1 MPLSCSASSM
11 SRRATRPSPPAARSL
26 PTPRFSAR
34 RNSSATPP
42 WPTSYCSARYAR
54 LWKPGATT
62 PSRKTSFS
70 ICSTNSSARRR
81 ASFRWKL
88 PSPGAATRSCS
99 IMMPDTAASCCPMR
113 KTKRSPPARTPN
125 EAPAPAGANAGPRP
139 NLADSHRSGRN
150 PLRHCLFPGHDQ
162 AGNLLDGAAP
172 AGRRHLPL
180 RPRIAIA
187 YLLSLIFAVS
197 YGYIAAYNRRVE
209 AWMIAV
215 LDILQ
220 SIPVLSF
227 LPGVMLAMMA
237 LIPGHQL
244 GIELGSILLI
254 FTGQVW
260 NMAFS
265 FYSSLKSIP
274 REMIEASRIY
284 RYSAWQRFWQLEM
297 PFAAIGLI
305 WNSIV
310 SVAGGWFFLIVC
322 EMFAFRG
329 TNFRLPGLGSYLQT
343 AASANPV
350 DTHALL
356 WGLTVLILIII
367 ATDQLIWR
375 PLIALSDKFKFE
387 QTESAT
393 RVTSPILSLLQRPN
407 ALTHLPARVWGGM
420 EERIYHRLSQTRE
433 CRIVQPIE
441 DTPGKRGM
449 LLPLLLAA
457 FAAPAVLWSFFQA
470 YLLLRGTS
478 WAEIRLLLLGAG
490 ATWLRVNASIAIAAL
505 WTIPVGV
512 TIGSNPRLARFLQ
525 PITQVVASV
534 PATALFPVL
543 MLGLIRIGGGLGVGS
558 IALMLMGTQWYIL
571 FNVIA
576 GAMAIPSDLKE
587 VATVY
592 HFTRCQRWTRL
603 ILPGIFPYLVTGMIT
618 ASGGAW
624 NASIV
629 SEYFHIGDRTLQTLG
644 LGAQSSAAS
653 DSGNISSLLL
663 ATILMASIDVTMNRL
678 IWRRLYRLAETRYKL
693 EGLQG

>member
-1 MPLSCSASSM
+1 MKIEHTLARPPVADRTWPFLVDTTVILCGLAFFFSMIQLGTYWMARPMPAVVISLSV
-11 SRRATRPSPPAARSL
+11 RA
-26 PTPRFSAR
+26 
-34 RNSSATPP
+34 
-42 WPTSYCSARYAR
+42 
-54 LWKPGATT
+54 
-62 PSRKTSFS
+62 
-70 ICSTNSSARRR
+70 
-81 ASFRWKL
+81 
-88 PSPGAATRSCS
+88 
-99 IMMPDTAASCCPMR
+99 
-113 KTKRSPPARTPN
+113 
-125 EAPAPAGANAGPRP
+125 
-139 NLADSHRSGRN
+139 
-150 PLRHCLFPGHDQ
+150 
-162 AGNLLDGAAP
+162 
-172 AGRRHLPL
+172 LPL
-180 RPRIAIA
+180 YAFYSVARIAIA

-197 YGYIAAYNRRVE
+197 YGYIAAYNPRVE

-244 GIELGSILLI
+244 GIEMGSILLI

-274 REMIEASRIY
+274 REMIEATRVY
-284 RYSAWQRFWQLEM
+284 RFSAWQRFWQLEM

-322 EMFAFRG
+322 EMFAFKG
-329 TNFRLPGLGSYLQT
+329 TSFRLPGLGSYLQT
-343 AASANPV
+343 AADAGNL
-350 DTHALL
+350 HALL
-356 WGLTVLILIII
+356 WGLFVLVLIIV

-375 PLIALSDKFKFE
+375 PLIAWSDKFKFE

-393 RVTSPILSLLQRPN
+393 RVTSPILTLLQRPS
-407 ALTHLPARVWGGM
+407 ALTRLPARVWGSI
-420 EERIYHRLSQTRE
+420 EEGVYRRLAKSRE
-433 CRIVQPIE
+433 CRVIQPI
-441 DTPGKRGM
+441 DDDAAKGSRLFPI
-449 LLPLLLAA
+449 LLGA
-457 FAAPAVLWSFFQA
+457 FAALVILWGLSQA
-470 YLLLRGTS
+470 ILIVHGVT
-478 WAEIRLLLLGAG
+478 WADIRLLLLCAG
-490 ATWLRVNASIAIAAL
+490 ATWLRVNTAIVLAAL

-512 TIGSNPRLARFLQ
+512 SIGSNPRLAHYLQ

-543 MLGLIRIGGGLGVGS
+543 MLGLIRIGGGLGFGS

-587 VATVY
+587 AAAVY
-592 HFTRCQRWTRL
+592 RFTRWQRWTRL

-629 SEYFHIGDRTLQTLG
+629 SEYFHIGDQTLQTLG
-644 LGAQSSAAS
+644 LGAQISAAS
-653 DSGNISSLLL
+653 DSGNFSTLLL
-663 ATILMASIDVTMNRL
+663 ATVLMATMVVTMNRL
-678 IWRRLYRLAETRYKL
+678 VWRRLYRLAETRYKL
-693 EGLQG
+693 EG